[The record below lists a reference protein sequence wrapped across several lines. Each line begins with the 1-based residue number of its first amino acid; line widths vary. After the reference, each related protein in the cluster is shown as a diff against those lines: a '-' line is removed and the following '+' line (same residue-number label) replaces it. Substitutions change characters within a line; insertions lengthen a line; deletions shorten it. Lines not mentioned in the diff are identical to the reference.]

1 MRIPLGH
8 SLIKWLLKSN
18 LVLGKRVVVM
28 GAGLAGGELA
38 DFLMEKGKKVTI
50 VTEQESM
57 ADGLGTMPI
66 LKEHLLEK
74 LSASGC
80 TMLSGAKYEKIKK
93 EGLVITT
100 KEGQSRTL
108 EADKIIY
115 VAAVKQNTEPFASFE
130 KKIGEVDMAGD
141 CVEPRGI
148 MEAIHDG
155 YRIGNEL

>member
-1 MRIPLGH
+1 
-8 SLIKWLLKSN
+8 
-18 LVLGKRVVVM
+18 M
-28 GAGLAGGELA
+28 GAGLGGCELA
-38 DFLMEKGKKVTI
+38 DFLMERGKRVSI
-50 VTEQESM
+50 VTEQESL
-57 ADGLGTMPI
+57 ADGLGTMPV
-66 LKEHLLEK
+66 LKQYFLEK

-80 TMLSGAKYEKIKK
+80 TMLSGAKYEKITK
-93 EGLVITT
+93 EGLVIIT

-115 VAAVKQNTEPFASFE
+115 VEGVKRNTELFANFE
-130 KKIGEVDMAGD
+130 KKGGEVDIAGD